1 MEMTIVHHESQLG
14 KKKKRKDK
22 EMEMALPRAGHDK
35 LSINVIKIVS
45 NLGGL

>member
-14 KKKKRKDK
+14 KKKRKDK
-22 EMEMALPRAGHDK
+22 ETEMALPRAGHDK

-45 NLGGL
+45 NLGRL